1 MLLRSLLPF
10 LLLLSPLLAQ
20 LPASVIGRPQRG
32 CQIVAP
38 MTDGNYTGARW
49 TNGRVPFA
57 FAANVTPAM
66 QAAIL
71 VAMQDLHSSANVTFV
86 PRVNETDYVLI
97 SDSVINSSVVG
108 RFGGAQVLRVFN
120 WNVRYEMVHVLLHVL
135 GYWHEHQRPD
145 RDLYV
150 QVQAANVDP
159 AQITNFE
166 IVPTGG
172 TFGRP
177 YDFDSVLHFSATEG
191 GLNGATTLAV
201 LPPNSAQQSA
211 IGQRTHLS
219 VGDLDALRLVYGSIT
234 PPAISSSAPGVVN
247 CWLPGQVVLTG
258 TLFDEATRVLI
269 DGSALSTFTLL
280 SPTQIRF
287 NMTNLLIIGP
297 HQVQVESPI
306 GRSAPFLLPV
316 AGNDPPVLEVPAAAV
331 RNLSALY
338 RVHSDNQRT
347 NILLGAFDNLP
358 STIPGVISLGLGN
371 QFTSAITIITG
382 IGGINGMLVINL
394 TVPLAVPAG
403 TRMWLQS
410 IVFDPA
416 NLTLPIRNSTVA
428 EVRIF

>member
-1 MLLRSLLPF
+1 M
-10 LLLLSPLLAQ
+10 
-20 LPASVIGRPQRG
+20 
-32 CQIVAP
+32 
-38 MTDGNYTGARW
+38 
-49 TNGRVPFA
+49 
-57 FAANVTPAM
+57 
-66 QAAIL
+66 
-71 VAMQDLHSSANVTFV
+71 
-86 PRVNETDYVLI
+86 
-97 SDSVINSSVVG
+97 
-108 RFGGAQVLRVFN
+108 
-120 WNVRYEMVHVLLHVL
+120 
-135 GYWHEHQRPD
+135 
-145 RDLYV
+145 
-150 QVQAANVDP
+150 
-159 AQITNFE
+159 
-166 IVPTGG
+166 
-172 TFGRP
+172 
-177 YDFDSVLHFSATEG
+177 
-191 GLNGATTLAV
+191 

-219 VGDLDALRLVYGSIT
+219 FGDLDALRLVYGSIT